1 MGLQIVSAKQ
11 TADLTKHGVTVCVY
25 SQSGLGKTTLVSTLP
40 KTYWKNIL
48 IAEFE
53 EGGVMRA
60 LHGLDIPFIQFSM
73 QKDMIEALKAWNDF
87 LKEFP
92 DQPPYD
98 KLGVKWLFINSY
110 SELQKFLEFG
120 LQYARG
126 KKFITLKEYG
136 DAANKSREY
145 LRLLKSLNRK
155 GINVMIEAHEDT
167 YEVEIEGTG
176 AKRSMLFPKVGR
188 TFAKEFLHLIDF
200 CGHMELR
207 TKGDVEERIISFKP
221 TMTVAA
227 KRSFRGFPE
236 VIPADYTVLFSEL
249 KKALSQGSEPPVE
262 TPKAVETQSPAPAGQ
277 KSKQNTVKASA

>member
-1 MGLQIVSAKQ
+1 MGLRIVSAKD
-11 TADLTKHGVTVCVY
+11 TADLGKHGVTVCVY

-40 KTYWKNIL
+40 KSYWKKIL

-87 LKEFP
+87 LREFP
-92 DQPPYD
+92 DKPPYD
-98 KLGVKWLFINSY
+98 KMGVKWLFINSW

-136 DAANKSREY
+136 DAANKGREY
-145 LRLLKSLNRK
+145 LRLLKSLNRR

-188 TFAKEFLHLIDF
+188 TFAKEFLHVIDF

-207 TKGDVEERIISFKP
+207 TKGDMEERVISFKP
-221 TMTVAA
+221 TNTVAA
-227 KRSFRGFPE
+227 KGSFRGFPE
-236 VIPADYTVLFSEL
+236 VIPADYTFLFTEL
-249 KKALSQGSEPPVE
+249 KKAVTQTAEASVE
-262 TPKAVETQSPAPAGQ
+262 KPKADEIKKPASAGQ
-277 KSKQNTVKASA
+277 KPKPVAQKA

>member
-1 MGLQIVSAKQ
+1 MGLQIVSARE
-11 TADLTKHGVTVCVY
+11 TADLSKHGVTVCVY

-40 KTYWKNIL
+40 KSYWKNIL

-87 LKEFP
+87 LKDFP
-92 DQPPYD
+92 DKPPYD
-98 KLGVKWLFINSY
+98 KLGVKWLFINSW

-126 KKFITLKEYG
+126 KKFITLKEYS
-136 DAANKSREY
+136 DAANKGREY
-145 LRLLKSLNRK
+145 LRLLKALNRK

-167 YEVEIEGTG
+167 YEVEVEGTG

-200 CGHMELR
+200 CGHMELQN
-207 TKGDVEERIISFKP
+207 KGDSEERIITFKP
-221 TMTVAA
+221 TMTMAA

-236 VIPADYTVLFSEL
+236 VIPANYTVLFSEL
-249 KKALSQGSEPPVE
+249 KKVLTHGNEPIAE
-262 TPKAVETQSPAPAGQ
+262 KPKTNEAQQPAPAGQ
-277 KSKQNTVKASA
+277 KTKPLKASA